1 MRRPSAGAL
10 FFGFIP
16 FVAICFSVSLW
27 DHIHPVVFGLPF
39 NFFWLILWMFL
50 TPICLWAAYRM
61 EVRSGNIHGQKKGT
75 D

>member
-1 MRRPSAGAL
+1 MKRPSAGAL

-16 FVAICFSVSLW
+16 FIAICFSVSLW
-27 DHIHPVVFGLPF
+27 DRIHPVVLGVPF

-61 EVRSGNIHGQKKGT
+61 EVRSGTIPGQKKGT